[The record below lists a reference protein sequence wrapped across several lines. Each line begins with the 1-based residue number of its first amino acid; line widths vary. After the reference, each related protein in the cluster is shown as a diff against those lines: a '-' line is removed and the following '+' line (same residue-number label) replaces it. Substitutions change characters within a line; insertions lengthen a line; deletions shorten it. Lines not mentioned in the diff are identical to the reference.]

1 MKNSTNNKKI
11 LFSISLL
18 IFFLLIETT
27 SCQSELISN
36 TPIPIV
42 QEVPVILTDTILSMT
57 PPAPVLVTVIRQPI
71 ESLVSATAPLTPSPM
86 PIPTLSLAEKKVITN
101 ELYLTNA
108 NCEFPCWWGITP
120 GETEWQTAKSFLN
133 TLATG
138 ISSESD
144 SLFVAEVDM
153 PVSEEHSEINFLR
166 QSFFIQDD
174 VIEIIEPALSR
185 SMQSTI
191 ISEILSTYGRP
202 QEVWIDTFGY
212 SLGEVVP
219 FRLVLFYPEKGIL
232 VRYFDDADFQN
243 DHVIGCFTGHS
254 GAIVLW
260 APELELT
267 FAEALNGT
275 NALGTYGEQYYKPLD
290 KATDMDL
297 ETFYQTFLDPNTDVC
312 IETPA
317 ELWMDK

>member
-1 MKNSTNNKKI
+1 MKNDLNNTKKM
-11 LFSISLL
+11 FSISLL
-18 IFFLLIETT
+18 ILVLLAGII
-27 SCQSELISN
+27 SCQSDFVSN
-36 TPIPIV
+36 TPIPTEV
-42 QEVPVILTDTILSMT
+42 EVPIIPTDTIISVT
-57 PPAPVLVTVIRQPI
+57 PKKLVTVTRMPVETSMALI
-71 ESLVSATAPLTPSPM
+71 PSP
-86 PIPTLSLAEKKVITN
+86 IAVPTLSLAEKKVITN

-133 TLATG
+133 TLATGISTG

-202 QEVWIDTFGY
+202 QGVWIDTFGY

-275 NALGTYGEQYYKPLD
+275 RALGTYGEQYYKPMED
-290 KATDMDL
+290 ATDMDL
-297 ETFYQTFLDPNTDVC
+297 ETFYQTYLDPNTNVC